1 MHFVSKIF
9 RLWEY
14 AKLLVNDA
22 AEAVV
27 VKGYEILLL
36 FGFSNKSSSF
46 LDITGS
52 FLESSDEENKED
64 NETEQN
70 SPEVLEILGFQVL
83 DSSVVVTPSKVFE
96 FDTSESEAIDSK
108 LSNESNDSD
117 SETKYMWYI

>member
-64 NETEQN
+64 NQTEQN
-70 SPEVLEILGFQVL
+70 SPEFLEILGFQVL
-83 DSSVVVTPSKVFE
+83 DGSVVVTPSKVFE
-96 FDTSESEAIDSK
+96 SDTSESEAIDSK
-108 LSNESNDSD
+108 LSNESNDSN

>member
-1 MHFVSKIF
+1 MPFVSKIF

-14 AKLLVNDA
+14 AKSVVNDA

-27 VKGYEILLL
+27 VKGYEILVL

-52 FLESSDEENKED
+52 FLESSDEIED

-70 SPEVLEILGFQVL
+70 SLEVLEIPGFKVL
-83 DSSVVVTPSKVFE
+83 DGSVVVTPSEVFE
-96 FDTSESEAIDSK
+96 SDTSESEAIDSK

-117 SETKYMWYI
+117 SETKYVWYI

>member
-1 MHFVSKIF
+1 MRFVSKIF

-64 NETEQN
+64 NQTEQN
-70 SPEVLEILGFQVL
+70 SPEFLEILGFQVL
-83 DSSVVVTPSKVFE
+83 DGSVVVTPSKVFE
-96 FDTSESEAIDSK
+96 SDTSESEAIDSK
-108 LSNESNDSD
+108 LSNESNDSN

>member
-1 MHFVSKIF
+1 MRFVSKIF

>member
-1 MHFVSKIF
+1 MRFVSKIF

-70 SPEVLEILGFQVL
+70 SPEFLEILGFQVL
-83 DSSVVVTPSKVFE
+83 DGSVVVTPSKVFE
-96 FDTSESEAIDSK
+96 SDTSESEAIDSK
-108 LSNESNDSD
+108 LSNESNDSN

>member
-1 MHFVSKIF
+1 MRFVSKIF

-14 AKLLVNDA
+14 AKLLVNDV

-70 SPEVLEILGFQVL
+70 SPEFLEILGFQVL
-83 DSSVVVTPSKVFE
+83 DGSVVVTPSKVFE
-96 FDTSESEAIDSK
+96 SDTSESEAIDSK
-108 LSNESNDSD
+108 LSNESNDSN